1 MYALMAA
8 ASSLSLGEVII
19 IGILTYVAVK
29 LARRR

>member
-19 IGILTYVAVK
+19 IGLLAYVAVK
-29 LARRR
+29 LARQR